1 MSAALGKR
9 MRIEEAVEDRGSWS
23 ERRLRRAGYQPNRE
37 LVELACQQRSEKLSK
52 LQQLFPTMERH
63 FLDRVLSDCQDDFE
77 HSVQVL
83 SNLRLEPADPAHEY
97 ASELIHKLSA
107 VTSREEGV
115 LMATRAFQAITQGTK
130 QQVEAELGKQN
141 QQLSTQLQILLHDNS
156 LIKRAL
162 LKLNAKLQD
171 RQAVEHDNARLHD
184 ELQQERMAVYALK
197 VHLQRALR
205 GELRGQDELDVF

>member
-1 MSAALGKR
+1 
-9 MRIEEAVEDRGSWS
+9 
-23 ERRLRRAGYQPNRE
+23 
-37 LVELACQQRSEKLSK
+37 
-52 LQQLFPTMERH
+52 MERH
-63 FLDRVLSDCQDDFE
+63 FLDRVFSDCQEDLE
-77 HSVQVL
+77 HSVQLL
-83 SNLRLEPADPAHEY
+83 SNLRLEPADPTNDY

-107 VTSREEGV
+107 VTTREDGV
-115 LMATRAFQAITQGTK
+115 LMATHAFQSITQCTK
-130 QQVEAELGKQN
+130 QQVGFELGKQN